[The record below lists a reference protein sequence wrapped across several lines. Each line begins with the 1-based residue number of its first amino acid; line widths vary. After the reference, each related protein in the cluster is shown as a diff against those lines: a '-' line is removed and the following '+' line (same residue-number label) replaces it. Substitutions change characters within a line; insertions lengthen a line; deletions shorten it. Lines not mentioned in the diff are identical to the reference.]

1 MKKLC
6 TELSKQSTLTLII
19 LPDCMSFQEWDF
31 LCNPFTGSE
40 TGQPPHQPN
49 WTPED
54 RRLWPG
60 QSVFWGERQ
69 TLQPPGG
76 YKVSS
81 YPLTSLVPGPVW
93 KIGPGGRGYP
103 LTGLVLATEYCKGG
117 KGWVGAWNLEEQTTA
132 QPCNPTLVQKQW
144 SHLGNVSRNACSTA
158 RRCTLYP
165 SSWLVERIILRL
177 DSYGFVIAETR
188 VGYKGQVGDCFWKVS
203 ETVCGRLL
211 SEVLC
216 WKAVT
221 TLPMLTQALLI
232 RALHEDVIGGEGR
245 ILAMEG
251 REDSVAGPLQRT
263 CKYFQQCKAS

>member
-1 MKKLC
+1 MMKKLC

-60 QSVFWGERQ
+60 QSVFWGERP

-76 YKVSS
+76 YKVSL
-81 YPLTSLVPGPVW
+81 PLTLALFSPLATQNTAKGEKDGW
-93 KIGPGGRGYP
+93 GPGISKNKP
-103 LTGLVLATEYCKGG
+103 LL
-117 KGWVGAWNLEEQTTA
+117 NLI
-132 QPCNPTLVQKQW
+132 TLPLFRNSEAIW
-144 SHLGNVSRNACSTA
+144 ESRSACSTG

-165 SSWLVERIILRL
+165 STWLVERIILWL
-177 DSYGFVIAETR
+177 DSYGFVISETR
-188 VGYKGQVGDCFWKVS
+188 IGYKGQAGDCFWKVL

-216 WKAVT
+216 
-221 TLPMLTQALLI
+221 
-232 RALHEDVIGGEGR
+232 
-245 ILAMEG
+245 
-251 REDSVAGPLQRT
+251 
-263 CKYFQQCKAS
+263 